1 MHGRQLGIL
10 TAVIATLSTFSAPA
24 ASLSPLIAPAA
35 STSIF
40 IGARAQDES
49 FATVNSQ
56 TGPVK
61 VTRLFYSGSLPKTFN
76 RQGIPA
82 GVKLIISYK
91 TPDTGVAAYA
101 KSIPA
106 GQDVELAYHHEPEGD
121 YPSGATFVAEFNRQ
135 AGLIHAANRAIPV
148 AFIAG
153 MYQYKS
159 GLHGYDGSFIPTAQD
174 RSYADSYLP
183 TAALIVPAQTEVRLT
198 RYRALLASKGKT
210 WDGFTEYG
218 RGVIRDGAA
227 FDQAVATKRA
237 SVIPIDAQWLATTQA
252 RVWAYWYTTDLG
264 SGDQWRFTD
273 AASLN
278 AWRTVAAAH

>member
-1 MHGRQLGIL
+1 MHGRLIGIV
-10 TAVIATLSTFSAPA
+10 TAVLATFSTFTAPP
-24 ASLSPLIAPAA
+24 ASSSLL
-35 STSIF
+35 

-61 VTRLFYSGSLPKTFN
+61 VTRLFYSGSLPKTFD

-106 GQDVELAYHHEPEGD
+106 GQDVELAYHHEPEAD

-135 AGLIHAANRAIPV
+135 AGLIHAANRNIPV

-159 GLHGYDGSFIPTAQD
+159 GLNGYDGSYIPTTQD

-183 TAALIVPAQTEVRLT
+183 TAASIVPAQAEVRLT
-198 RYRALLASKGKT
+198 RYRALLAAKGKT

-218 RGVIRDGAA
+218 RGVIRGGAA

-237 SVIPIDAQWLATTQA
+237 NIIPVDAQWMATTKA
-252 RVWAYWYTTDLG
+252 RVWAYWYTTDLA

-273 AASLN
+273 TASSN
-278 AWRTVAAAH
+278 AWRAVAAAH